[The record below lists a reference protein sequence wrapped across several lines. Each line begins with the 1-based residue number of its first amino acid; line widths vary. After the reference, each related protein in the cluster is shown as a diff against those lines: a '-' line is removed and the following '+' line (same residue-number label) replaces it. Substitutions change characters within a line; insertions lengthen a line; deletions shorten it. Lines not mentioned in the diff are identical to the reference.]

1 MLDTFTKEFNMG
13 EKIPPSQYSPL
24 TLAYVGDCVY
34 ELFVRT
40 YLLKDLNLPVQ
51 KLHKTA
57 IKMVNAKAQS
67 DLYQKVKDILTDEE
81 ITVYKRGRN
90 TNSHPPK
97 NANMVDYKSATGVEA
112 LIGYLYLKGDSERI
126 LEILKNLIDDIN

>member
-1 MLDTFTKEFNMG
+1 MLDTFINEFKMG
-13 EKIPPSQYSPL
+13 EKVPPSQFSPL

-40 YLLKDLNLPVQ
+40 YLLKDTNLPVQ
-51 KLHKTA
+51 KLHKSA

-67 DLYQKVKDILTDEE
+67 DLYQKVKDSLTDEE
-81 ITVYKRGRN
+81 TAVYKRGRN

-97 NANMVDYKSATGVEA
+97 NANMVDYKSATGMEA
-112 LIGYLYLKGDSERI
+112 LIGYLYLKGESERI
-126 LEILKNLIDDIN
+126 LEILKNLID

>member
-1 MLDTFTKEFNMG
+1 MLDTFTKEFNLG
-13 EKIPPSQYSPL
+13 DKIPPSQYSAL
-24 TLAYVGDCVY
+24 ALAYLGDCVY

-51 KLHKTA
+51 RLHKAA
-57 IKMVNAKAQS
+57 IKLVNAKAQS
-67 DLYQKVKDILTDEE
+67 NLYQKVKDKLSDEE
-81 ITVYKRGRN
+81 IAVYKRGRN

-97 NANMVDYKSATGVEA
+97 NADLIDYKSATGVEA

-126 LEILKNLIDDIN
+126 LEILKHLI

>member
-1 MLDTFTKEFNMG
+1 MLDTFTKEFNIG
-13 EKIPPSQYSPL
+13 EKVPPSQYSAL
-24 TLAYVGDCVY
+24 TLAYIGDAVY

-40 YLLKDLNLPVQ
+40 YLLRDANFPVQ
-51 KLHKTA
+51 KLHKSA

-67 DLYQKVKDILTDEE
+67 DLFQKIKDVLSEE
-81 ITVYKRGRN
+81 ETAVYKRGRN

-97 NANMVDYKSATGVEA
+97 NADMVNYKSATGIEA

-126 LEILKNLIDDIN
+126 LELLRFLID

>member
-1 MLDTFTKEFNMG
+1 MLDTFTKEFNLG
-13 EKIPPSQYSPL
+13 EKLPPMQYSPL

-40 YLLKDLNLPVQ
+40 YLIREGNIPVQ
-51 KLHKTA
+51 KLHKAA

-67 DLYQKVKDILTDEE
+67 DLYQKIKDILTEE
-81 ITVYKRGRN
+81 EVAVYKRGRN

-97 NANMVDYKSATGVEA
+97 NADMKDYKSATGIEA
-112 LIGYLYLKGDSERI
+112 LIGFLYLKGESDRI
-126 LEILKNLIDDIN
+126 LELLKYLTD

>member
-1 MLDTFTKEFNMG
+1 MLDTFTKEFDVG
-13 EKIPPSQYSPL
+13 KKVPPSQYSPL
-24 TLAYVGDCVY
+24 ALAYLGDAVY

-40 YLLKDLNLPVQ
+40 YLLKDLNMPVQ

-57 IKMVNAKAQS
+57 STMVNAKAQS
-67 DLYQKVKDILTDEE
+67 DLYQKIKDCLTEE
-81 ITVYKRGRN
+81 ETAVYKRGRN

-97 NANMVDYKSATGVEA
+97 NADLIDYKSATGVEA

-126 LEILKNLIDDIN
+126 LELLKNLLD

>member
-1 MLDTFTKEFNMG
+1 MLDTFIKEFKLG
-13 EKIPPSQYSPL
+13 DKVPPSQYSPL
-24 TLAYVGDCVY
+24 TLAYIGDAVY

-40 YLLKDLNLPVQ
+40 YLLRDANFPVN

-67 DLYQKVKDILTDEE
+67 DLFQKVKDTLSEDELA
-81 ITVYKRGRN
+81 IYKRGRN

-97 NANMVDYKSATGVEA
+97 NADMVDYKSATGIEA
-112 LIGYLYLKGDSERI
+112 LVGYLYLKGDSERI
-126 LEILKNLIDDIN
+126 LEILKELID

>member
-1 MLDTFTKEFNMG
+1 MLDTFTKEFNIG
-13 EKIPPSQYSPL
+13 GKVPPSQYSAL
-24 TLAYVGDCVY
+24 TLAYIGDAVY

-40 YLLKDLNLPVQ
+40 YLLRDANFPVQ

-67 DLYQKVKDILTDEE
+67 DLYQKIKDILTEE
-81 ITVYKRGRN
+81 ETAVYKRGRN

-97 NANMVDYKSATGVEA
+97 NADMADYKSATGVEA
-112 LIGYLYLKGDSERI
+112 LVGYLYLKGESDRI
-126 LEILKNLIDDIN
+126 LELLRFLVD

>member
-1 MLDTFTKEFNMG
+1 MLDTFINEFHLG
-13 EKIPPSQYSPL
+13 DKVPPSQYSAL
-24 TLAYVGDCVY
+24 SLAYIGDCVY

-40 YLLKDLNLPVQ
+40 YILKDLNLPVN

-67 DLYQKVKDILTDEE
+67 DLFQKVKDKLSEE
-81 ITVYKRGRN
+81 EMAVYKRGRN

-97 NANMVDYKSATGVEA
+97 NADMVDYKSATGIEA

-126 LEILKNLIDDIN
+126 LEILMHLI

>member
-1 MLDTFTKEFNMG
+1 MLDTFTKEFNLG
-13 EKIPPSQYSPL
+13 DKVPPSQYSAL
-24 TLAYVGDCVY
+24 ALAYIGDCVY

-51 KLHKTA
+51 RLHKAA

-67 DLYQKVKDILTDEE
+67 DLYQKVKDSLTEE
-81 ITVYKRGRN
+81 ETAVYKRGRN

-97 NANMVDYKSATGVEA
+97 NADMVDYKSATGMET
-112 LIGYLYLKGDSERI
+112 LIGYLYLKGNSERI
-126 LEILKNLIDDIN
+126 LEILKNLI

>member
-1 MLDTFTKEFNMG
+1 MLDTFTKEFHLG
-13 EKIPPSQYSPL
+13 DKVPPAQYSAL
-24 TLAYVGDCVY
+24 TLAYVGDAVY

-40 YLLKDLNLPVQ
+40 YLLKDANFPVQ

-67 DLYQKVKDILTDEE
+67 DLFQKVKDILTEE
-81 ITVYKRGRN
+81 EAAVYKRGRN
-90 TNSHPPK
+90 TNSRPPK
-97 NANMVDYKSATGVEA
+97 NADMVDYKSATGIEA

-126 LEILKNLIDDIN
+126 LEILRSLID